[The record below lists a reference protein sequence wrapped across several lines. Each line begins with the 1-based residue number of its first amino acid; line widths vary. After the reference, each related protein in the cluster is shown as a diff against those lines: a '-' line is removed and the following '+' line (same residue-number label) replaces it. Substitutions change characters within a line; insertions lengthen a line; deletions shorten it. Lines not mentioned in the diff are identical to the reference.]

1 MNEQLLTIWD
11 KKNRH
16 VTFTLS
22 VTIRLNCTPSR
33 RSNSWTVVWRL
44 FAHWPSLSLAMSI
57 LPLFIWRV
65 ACSAGRSWCRIA
77 GSCSSAGDGDWTDWA
92 PWAEEDDEEDEEEV
106 EGTVEGVEPKV
117 AGAEF
122 RLWEEEEEEEWPG
135 LEAVGWSPDV
145 VSVKTMS
152 CFFVYYFVRINIV
165 QQEDFQNAGQRRDLL
180 VVALSC
186 KASCL

>member
-1 MNEQLLTIWD
+1 MTIDYLRQQTWAS
-11 KKNRH
+11 H
-16 VTFTLS
+16 VTFTFRM
-22 VTIRLNCTPSR
+22 TFWFNCTLRSA
-33 RSNSWTVVWRL
+33 SNSWTKVWCL

-65 ACSAGRSWCRIA
+65 ACTAGRSWCRMA
-77 GSCSSAGDGDWTDWA
+77 GSWSSAGDGDWTDWA

-122 RLWEEEEEEEWPG
+122 RLWEEEEDEEWPG

-145 VSVKTMS
+145 VSVETTL
-152 CFFVYYFVRINIV
+152 CFFVYYFMRIYMCSSKICK
-165 QQEDFQNAGQRRDLL
+165 RCDLL